1 MKYKL
6 LIYPSYAGLSSSA
19 GSKQLRG
26 SYTRA
31 NSFVSGIFT
40 IITFLVVVSLKIVE
54 AQSEYLSLKRTYL
67 SNFSIYQDQRSA
79 YETAKSKYE
88 SFGTLSAQTL
98 AVGSAKSFLNA
109 GATSTLNYLD
119 ILNYQVRN
127 FKNFNNEDKE
137 KIFKLIADDQV
148 YFKNLLNKTATMT
161 AISDLNT
168 ISLEVDT
175 YYKQTTNPK
184 IKLILL
190 FIETEKTISIQ
201 NGAEDI
207 SNNISRL
214 AEDYSQTKKSTIN
227 TWYQQTLD
235 SLDQSG
241 ADIKAT
247 TENLSELLGIYLAP
261 DQKLDYSQKASV
273 SKAQTLIDN
282 SQQILKSI
290 INNIDEIVIQVNT

>member
-1 MKYKL
+1 
-6 LIYPSYAGLSSSA
+6 
-19 GSKQLRG
+19 
-26 SYTRA
+26 
-31 NSFVSGIFT
+31 
-40 IITFLVVVSLKIVE
+40 
-54 AQSEYLSLKRTYL
+54 
-67 SNFSIYQDQRSA
+67 
-79 YETAKSKYE
+79 
-88 SFGTLSAQTL
+88 
-98 AVGSAKSFLNA
+98 
-109 GATSTLNYLD
+109 
-119 ILNYQVRN
+119 
-127 FKNFNNEDKE
+127 
-137 KIFKLIADDQV
+137 
-148 YFKNLLNKTATMT
+148 MT

>member
-1 MKYKL
+1 M
-6 LIYPSYAGLSSSA
+6 LIVFS
-19 GSKQLRG
+19 
-26 SYTRA
+26 
-31 NSFVSGIFT
+31 VS
-40 IITFLVVVSLKIVE
+40 
-54 AQSEYLSLKRTYL
+54 
-67 SNFSIYQDQRSA
+67 
-79 YETAKSKYE
+79 
-88 SFGTLSAQTL
+88 
-98 AVGSAKSFLNA
+98 
-109 GATSTLNYLD
+109 
-119 ILNYQVRN
+119 
-127 FKNFNNEDKE
+127 
-137 KIFKLIADDQV
+137 
-148 YFKNLLNKTATMT
+148 
-161 AISDLNT
+161 
-168 ISLEVDT
+168 
-175 YYKQTTNPK
+175 K

-190 FIETEKTISIQ
+190 FIETAKTISIQ